1 MTPEQIDSIVEIG
14 FSYMLASQKTAPMA
28 FALKTLDIF
37 RDHKPWIEEEL
48 HAFIEKNCPTAGR
61 VFNLQ

>member
-1 MTPEQIDSIVEIG
+1 
-14 FSYMLASQKTAPMA
+14 MA

-48 HAFIEKNCPTAGR
+48 QAFIEKKLPNSGAGFQSAVR
-61 VFNLQ
+61 QIS